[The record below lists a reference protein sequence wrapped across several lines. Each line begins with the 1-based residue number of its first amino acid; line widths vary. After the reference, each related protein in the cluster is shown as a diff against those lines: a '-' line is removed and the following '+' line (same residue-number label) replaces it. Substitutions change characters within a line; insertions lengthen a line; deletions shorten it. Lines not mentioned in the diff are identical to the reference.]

1 LNCCSS
7 NFYTKITLIELIFV
21 IVIIGLLA
29 VAALPKFMTATANAK
44 IKPAVEA
51 ANQVVNKSVSRYQL
65 LQDASIQNA
74 VNSDPDILKYLN
86 DLTTTVDKHFNWDVN
101 ESDFVIKYDPNK
113 NTAGNNVD
121 TTNSSID
128 ATGNLCVEVRR
139 TAIQVP
145 VTSDVN
151 VTRYE
156 YNVTEVNYSCL
167 QTQ

>member
-1 LNCCSS
+1 MKRA
-7 NFYTKITLIELIFV
+7 FTLIELVFV

-29 VAALPKFMTATANAK
+29 VAAIPKFMTATANAK

-51 ANQVVNKSVSRYQL
+51 ANQIVNKAVSRYQL
-65 LQDASIQNA
+65 LQDANLSKT
-74 VNSDPDILKYLN
+74 VSDDPDILKYLN

-113 NTAGNNVD
+113 NTTGNGGID
-121 TTNSSID
+121 TTDSTVD
-128 ATGNLCVEVRR
+128 ATGNLCIEVKR

-145 VTSDVN
+145 VTADVN

-167 QTQ
+167 QAQ